1 MALKRKL
8 SDHTMINI
16 DVNHN
21 IQTFVSKNGFE
32 SDIIPLDV
40 YLLPNENTVSSVN
53 ELHIEVKNLIKQK
66 DGIIARHLQRYLD

>member
-1 MALKRKL
+1 
-8 SDHTMINI
+8 MINI

-40 YLLPNENTVSSVN
+40 YLSSNENTVSSVN
-53 ELHIEVKNLIKQK
+53 EMYIEVKNLIKQN
-66 DGIIARHLQRYLD
+66 DGIITRHLQSYLD